1 MAQRYQSRWIR
12 LNLNERTDTVA
23 KLFEPIT
30 LRDVEIRNR
39 IFIAPMCMYSCEDR
53 DGMPRFFPFVAL
65 SIGAVRHPAGL
76 RGDAEQVA
84 NAAAR
89 AKHRAKVQG
98 GGLWEDTA
106 VAAPAEKA
114 AALTVG

>member
-1 MAQRYQSRWIR
+1 MQAQARGGI
-12 LNLNERTDTVA
+12 LG
-23 KLFEPIT
+23 
-30 LRDVEIRNR
+30 
-39 IFIAPMCMYSCEDR
+39 EDR